1 METIK
6 SLIAEIKEV
15 KSNYFN
21 YCSFTIS
28 YLFEE
33 IENQIIIN
41 TFLNSLSDDDKV
53 EDEIIY
59 DKVEEDEINDDK
71 IMDYKV
77 HPIANMIKECVKL
90 SNCGNYHYFDKQKY
104 FVKTKC
110 PRQLKYFGTR
120 DNRDNFII
128 NTNQYFWKNDS
139 FLNFYRNQQIIIN
152 NLNLRKKTKKKTL
165 KYDYY
170 DFSMFYW
177 N

>member
-1 METIK
+1 MEVEEDETITNM
-6 SLIAEIKEV
+6 E
-15 KSNYFN
+15 
-21 YCSFTIS
+21 
-28 YLFEE
+28 
-33 IENQIIIN
+33 
-41 TFLNSLSDDDKV
+41 
-53 EDEIIY
+53 
-59 DKVEEDEINDDK
+59 VEEDEINDDK

-139 FLNFYRNQQIIIN
+139 FLNFYRNQQKIIDN
-152 NLNLRKKTKKKTL
+152 PNLGKKTKTKTP

-170 DFSMFYW
+170 NFSVFYW